1 MKNLNMDFEEE
12 NILSTLNVHMGQN
25 LAIAK

>member
-25 LAIAK
+25 LANAK